1 MLKWLIIVSAI
12 IVVAA
17 GGFWFFRSGGGD
29 EPQYQT
35 VNVGR
40 GGLTQAVTAT
50 GTLNPVVN
58 VTVGSQV
65 SGRII
70 KLNADF
76 NSPVTKGEIIAEID
90 PANYQ
95 ATLESGTADLSN
107 ARANMEL
114 QQAQF
119 ARSSELYTNK
129 LISGSDFDTAVASL
143 HSAEATVKIKQAS
156 LNNAMVN
163 LNYCKI
169 LSPVDGTVISRN
181 VDIGQ
186 TVAASLSSPVLF
198 QIANDLAKM

>member
-1 MLKWLIIVSAI
+1 LRR
-12 IVVAA
+12 AA
-17 GGFWFFRSGGGD
+17 SGFLGPAAGD

-35 VNVGR
+35 VTVGR

-95 ATLESGTADLSN
+95 ATLESVTADLSN

-186 TVAASLSSPVLF
+186 TVAAS
-198 QIANDLAKM
+198 

>member
-17 GGFWFFRSGGGD
+17 GGFWFLGSGGGD

-35 VNVGR
+35 VTVGR

-95 ATLESGTADLSN
+95 ARLSRSPQTSRTR
-107 ARANMEL
+107 ARTWNCSR
-114 QQAQF
+114 
-119 ARSSELYTNK
+119 RSSP
-129 LISGSDFDTAVASL
+129 A
-143 HSAEATVKIKQAS
+143 
-156 LNNAMVN
+156 
-163 LNYCKI
+163 
-169 LSPVDGTVISRN
+169 
-181 VDIGQ
+181 
-186 TVAASLSSPVLF
+186 AASYTRT
-198 QIANDLAKM
+198 N